1 MAILKI
7 VTNLINLDLNSKIVA
22 KENIGKME
30 EAISDFE
37 DDFAIS
43 NQDEDE
49 EFLKM
54 IKKTKTLPSNVGAV
68 EVSPVP
74 MKIEPTAD
82 ALGLKRD
89 LLQSDKIEE
98 KANSPELNQNTP
110 ATLKPTNPISS
121 LANLPPIK
129 GPANLPPISNALYS
143 KNLAEIEKIKK
154 EAASSKTEDFNI
166 ENFGAGN
173 TDSEG
178 GEIVFSD
185 DGLSFDGDVV
195 DRF

>member
-7 VTNLINLDLNSKIVA
+7 VTNLINLDNNSKIVA
-22 KENIGKME
+22 KENIEKME
-30 EAISDFE
+30 EVISDFE

-68 EVSPVP
+68 EVSPVQ

-98 KANSPELNQNTP
+98 KANSPELKQNTP
-110 ATLKPTNPISS
+110 ATLKPTNPLSS

-154 EAASSKTEDFNI
+154 EAASSKAEDFNL